1 MAALVFGPDAWAPL
15 AEALV
20 AFAEGDEEAE
30 LLVHSDEGEPDPMPI
45 SLFFR
50 PSHALREADR
60 AALSEVRGRVLD
72 VGAGVGSISLVL
84 QEAGVEVTAVEV
96 IPEAAEIMV
105 RRGVRR
111 VWKERLQDLP
121 PSCQFDTVLVLMNGA
136 SLAGTLDGL
145 SPFLKVVGGLL
156 APGGQ
161 VLLDST
167 DLLGEES
174 PSGARDWEEGE
185 YPGEIQ
191 YQLEFRGERGAPFP
205 QLFVDAG
212 TLEAVARSEGWT
224 METVWKNPD
233 GEYLA
238 RLSLPGPP

>member
-1 MAALVFGPDAWAPL
+1 MASLVFGPEAWAPL
-15 AEALV
+15 AEALL
-20 AFAEGDEEAE
+20 AFTEGEEGAV

-50 PSHALREADR
+50 PVHALRDVDR
-60 AALSEVRGRVLD
+60 AALSEVRGKVLD
-72 VGAGVGSISLVL
+72 VGAGVGSISLAL
-84 QEAGVEVTAVEV
+84 QEAGVDVTAVEV

-105 RRGVRR
+105 ERGVLR
-111 VWKERLQDLP
+111 VWKERIQDLP
-121 PSCQFDTVLVLMNGA
+121 ASGDFDTVLVLMNGA
-136 SLAGTLDGL
+136 SLAGTLKGL
-145 SPFLKVVGGLL
+145 SPFLSVVGGLL

-167 DLLGEES
+167 DLLGDES
-174 PSGARDWEEGE
+174 PSEALDWEEGE
-185 YPGEIQ
+185 YPGEVQ
-191 YQLEFRGERGAPFP
+191 YQLEFGGKRGAPFP

-212 TLEAVARSEGWT
+212 TLERVANGEGWA
-224 METVWKNPD
+224 METVWTSTD